1 MKDPGDE
8 QPETQGRRQ
17 RQIIDFKKGA
27 KGHHSD
33 QTPYVPG
40 RRQPIEPRADVGPA
54 DAGHGMSMSIKGM
67 NCWPPCMSP
76 SPRLPCTMGRG
87 ILNLNA
93 RALSHSK
100 NRTCFSWQRN
110 NSAKRAMVNTPE
122 DFTRRYLSSSGNM
135 MSNVSMN

>member
-8 QPETQGRRQ
+8 KSEAQRRRQ
-17 RQIIDFKKGA
+17 GQIINFKKSA
-27 KGHHSD
+27 KGHQSD
-33 QTPYVPG
+33 QKPYVPG
-40 RRQPIEPRADVGPA
+40 RRQPIEPRADVGLA
-54 DAGHGMSMSIKGM
+54 HVGHGISISIRGM

-100 NRTCFSWQRN
+100 NRTCFSWQRK
-110 NSAKRAMVNTPE
+110 SAANLAIVNTPE
-122 DFTRRYLSSSGNM
+122 FLARR
-135 MSNVSMN
+135 